1 MMRSLLLLLSL
12 AFQASSFGLQAP
24 LLTSRT
30 NRAPAL
36 FSESPAT
43 SESETSDAAAA
54 VELPPKVD
62 PKEAVKVFGRLAE
75 KYIMLDASAGMCC
88 YSACSDC
95 EFRLP
100 DGGYRMADQSAA
112 RPKWIPNYE
121 RRSANGKEHTT
132 KWRSQLFAQ
141 GPALSEDAFCQALQ
155 ALDYAPTLGGPFVAA
170 KAGAEMADDTAA
182 RVFYQVL
189 TNGKNVLT
197 RNQMSVRIKQLSD
210 GEEGMTWN
218 SFERAMGLK

>member
-1 MMRSLLLLLSL
+1 MNALQSLLLFFALARQAQAFSLGRSTFGNKRSKTILL
-12 AFQASSFGLQAP
+12 ATEQP
-24 LLTSRT
+24 LESERA
-30 NRAPAL
+30 APA
-36 FSESPAT
+36 
-43 SESETSDAAAA
+43 
-54 VELPPKVD
+54 VKVD

-88 YSACSDC
+88 YSACTDC

-121 RRSANGKEHTT
+121 YRSANGKEHTT
-132 KWRSQLFAQ
+132 KWRSELFRE
-141 GPALSEDAFCQALQ
+141 GPALSQAEFVERLKEMS
-155 ALDYAPTLGGPFVAA
+155 YMPTLGGPYLGASAA
-170 KAGAEMADDTAA
+170 AMENDTAA
-182 RVFYQVL
+182 KVFFDAL
-189 TNGKNVLT
+189 SDGKDVLT
-197 RNQMSVRIKQLSD
+197 RNKMSVRLKQLAD